1 MLVSGS
7 PPPQERGE
15 DDGAA
20 GRGGWGGR
28 GCQGGGGCGGSLV
41 LLYALY
47 TAFVKFFQIALSSPR
62 GTVGAI
68 FAKYLNAY
76 PCLS

>member
-28 GCQGGGGCGGSLV
+28 GCQGGGGCGGSLSFYSMPCT
-41 LLYALY
+41 LL
-47 TAFVKFFQIALSSPR
+47 LSNLFRLRFLPPM
-62 GTVGAI
+62 GQ
-68 FAKYLNAY
+68 
-76 PCLS
+76 